1 MDIQGVDT
9 FAFVGMFD
17 RQLVTLV
24 HLLDKG
30 AAHAGAD
37 AEAILDW
44 RLIDDMQPLRFQAR
58 VVVNFT
64 RLWPARVA
72 GLALPAEVGDDLD
85 LAGCRAAIGDARAY
99 LAALT
104 PEQFAGR
111 DDVPLTVELGN
122 GLTPT
127 LPAGRWLSGFAAT
140 NIYFHLSIAYAI
152 LRARGVPLGKT
163 DLFAG
168 GL

>member
-1 MDIQGVDT
+1 MDIESVDM
-9 FAFVGMFD
+9 FAFIGMFD
-17 RQLVTLV
+17 KQLVTLA
-24 HLLDKG
+24 HLLEKG

-37 AEAILDW
+37 AETILDW
-44 RLIDDMQPLRFQAR
+44 RLIDDMQPLRFQVR

-72 GLALPAEVGDDLD
+72 GLTLPVEIGDELD
-85 LAGCRAAIGDARAY
+85 LAGFRAAIADARAY

-111 DDVPLTVELGN
+111 DDAALTVELGN

-152 LRARGVPLGKT
+152 LRARGVPLGKA

>member
-1 MDIQGVDT
+1 MTHDLFG
-9 FAFVGMFD
+9 FVGMFD
-17 RQLVTLV
+17 RQLVTLA

-30 AAHAGAD
+30 ATHAGVD
-37 AEAILDW
+37 AETMFDW
-44 RLIDDMQPLRFQAR
+44 RLIDDMQPLRFQVR
-58 VVVNFT
+58 TVVNFT

-72 GLALPAEVGDDLD
+72 GLALPAEIDDALD
-85 LAGCRAAIGDARAY
+85 LAGFRAAIADARAY
-99 LAALT
+99 LATLT

-111 DDVPLTVELGN
+111 DDVPLTVTLGN

-127 LPAGRWLSGFAAT
+127 LPASRWLSGFAAT
-140 NIYFHLSIAYAI
+140 NIYFHLSIGYAI